1 MSYSKTALSMRENH
15 FVLNR
20 IEQIYNCT
28 DSFLELIRF
37 KEIPPKLFQIILEV
51 AHPEAKGHIAQK

>member
-37 KEIPPKLFQIILEV
+37 KEIPPSYSRLS
-51 AHPEAKGHIAQK
+51 